1 MIKRRISLIIS
12 AASAT
17 ASAWSFGALG
27 EDFAEEGVVLVF
39 VYVVDADVSSGGGMS
54 VRFVCLVCHR

>member
-12 AASAT
+12 AASAA

-39 VYVVDADVSSGGGMS
+39 VYVVDADVPSGGMS
-54 VRFVCLVCHR
+54 VKFVCLVCYR